1 MDIFNINEKIILR
14 HASNNETYKMGLLYN
29 LNHRVRRFEFDND
42 KLVINAVVRGSE
54 DYDVSIYFNECG
66 DICDYE
72 CTCPAYYS
80 YSGACKHIV
89 AVMKM
94 AQSELLKYKYYKYIS
109 SSGILVVLSS

>member
-54 DYDVSIYFNECG
+54 DYDVSIYLTNAA
-66 DICDYE
+66 ISA
-72 CTCPAYYS
+72 TMSAH
-80 YSGACKHIV
+80 A
-89 AVMKM
+89 
-94 AQSELLKYKYYKYIS
+94 LLTTAIQVHAS
-109 SSGILVVLSS
+109 TLWL

>member
-1 MDIFNINEKIILR
+1 
-14 HASNNETYKMGLLYN
+14 
-29 LNHRVRRFEFDND
+29 VRRFEFDND

-94 AQSELLKYKYYKYIS
+94 AQSELLKYKYYKYDNYGDSKKQGKNTIED
-109 SSGILVVLSS
+109 LFAFLTVYWTNTQNRKFRLR

>member
-1 MDIFNINEKIILR
+1 MLSFE
-14 HASNNETYKMGLLYN
+14 
-29 LNHRVRRFEFDND
+29 VRR
-42 KLVINAVVRGSE
+42 LRC
-54 DYDVSIYFNECG
+54 SIYFNECG

-94 AQSELLKYKYYKYIS
+94 AQSELLKYKYYKYDNYAIQKT
-109 SSGILVVLSS
+109 GQKYH